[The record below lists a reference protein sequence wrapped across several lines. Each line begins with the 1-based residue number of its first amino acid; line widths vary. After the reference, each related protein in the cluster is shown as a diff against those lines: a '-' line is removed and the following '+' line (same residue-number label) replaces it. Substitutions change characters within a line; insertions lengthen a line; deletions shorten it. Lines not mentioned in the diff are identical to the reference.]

1 MQKTSD
7 GKQKIIERIDCSG
20 AGDVDMSREVT
31 PNKDGIIEGM
41 ISLYNKVYANYFSK
55 IFVHCFF
62 SPFRFMIPITFTGL
76 TGRQLTI
83 PEGWTNPT
91 GKYRIGV
98 KRAMELYP
106 RSLRDRM
113 IKERQEKQWDP
124 YHKKAMAEAS
134 RKINEL
140 ESSQSKS
147 GEGNLGLQ

>member
-1 MQKTSD
+1 MTTT
-7 GKQKIIERIDCSG
+7 ILF
-20 AGDVDMSREVT
+20 T
-31 PNKDGIIEGM
+31 
-41 ISLYNKVYANYFSK
+41 ISSL
-55 IFVHCFF
+55 
-62 SPFRFMIPITFTGL
+62 RFCITISTTFTGL
-76 TGRQLTI
+76 TGRQLKI

-147 GEGNLGLQ
+147 GEGKKRLLSKRFGIKVLVIIFA

>member
-1 MQKTSD
+1 
-7 GKQKIIERIDCSG
+7 
-20 AGDVDMSREVT
+20 
-31 PNKDGIIEGM
+31 
-41 ISLYNKVYANYFSK
+41 
-55 IFVHCFF
+55 
-62 SPFRFMIPITFTGL
+62 MIPITFTGL

-147 GEGNLGLQ
+147 TEGNFGLLSNALGTKLKKPAHFCMNLSKIANNFRFYCFFRCKNTNSDRKIR

>member
-1 MQKTSD
+1 M
-7 GKQKIIERIDCSG
+7 RIT
-20 AGDVDMSREVT
+20 V
-31 PNKDGIIEGM
+31 
-41 ISLYNKVYANYFSK
+41 F
-55 IFVHCFF
+55 FHHFF
-62 SPFRFMIPITFTGL
+62 SPFCVIISKITLTGL
-76 TGRQLTI
+76 TGRQLKI

-147 GEGNLGLQ
+147 GEGNLGLLSKKLGLKSSVINLPKIANDCRFNYFFRYENTNSD